1 MASVTQPMV
10 FSFWGSQVQPR
21 ATPSETCLPH
31 RLTIT
36 KATLDPEKAAE
47 LPPGTRVSVFA
58 TQKMRPQR
66 SGALQ
71 PVASNRSLVAV
82 LVATHRECVDT
93 RVSFSGSSLISFSV
107 SPQSLSC
114 AVHLAGFFDD
124 SSDTTPEQ
132 TDDGSITWA
141 ELQELLANARG
152 GSPEDA
158 AEALGQLRDQA
169 SQAQEGGDQDRQ
181 RQPAMP
187 TISAGSPSGK
197 GKRKTES
204 QPAAL
209 DAKKQARL
217 NEIRKEASENEAA
230 FASPISKHAKAHTRK
245 LAGGTQVA
253 DVAPGKGRAI
263 KVGSRVSLTL
273 QEQDAKGRKLNVASK
288 VSFVVGLKAVPSG
301 LDRAVV
307 GMREGGRALVSM
319 GASSNDRPL
328 VHWSPGS
335 PLAIEVYVDKVA

>member
-1 MASVTQPMV
+1 MV
-10 FSFWGSQVQPR
+10 FSFWGSQVQPQ
-21 ATPSETCLPH
+21 ATPSEMCLPH
-31 RLTIT
+31 HLTIT
-36 KATLDPEKAAE
+36 KATLDPEKAAQ

-58 TQKMRPQR
+58 TQKMRPLR

-71 PVASNRSLVAV
+71 PVVSNRSLVAV

-93 RVSFSGSSLISFSV
+93 RISFSGSSLISFSV

-124 SSDTTPEQ
+124 SSDTKPEQ
-132 TDDGSITWA
+132 TDDGTITWA

-152 GSPEDA
+152 GSQDGA
-158 AEALGQLRDQA
+158 AEALEHLRDQA
-169 SQAQEGGDQDRQ
+169 SQAQEREIQDPQ
-181 RQPAMP
+181 RQAAMP
-187 TISAGSPSGK
+187 TMSTGSQSEL
-197 GKRKTES
+197 GKRKTEAL
-204 QPAAL
+204 PKAL

-217 NEIRKEASENEAA
+217 SEIRKEASENEAA
-230 FASPISKHAKAHTRK
+230 FTSPISKHAKAHTRK

-253 DVAPGKGRAI
+253 DIAPGKGRAI

-273 QEQDAKGRKLNVASK
+273 QEQDAKGRKVNAESK
-288 VSFVVGLKAVPSG
+288 ISFVVGLKAVPSG

-319 GASSNDRPL
+319 GATSNDRAL
-328 VHWSPGS
+328 VHWTPGI
-335 PLAIEVYVDKVA
+335 PLAIEVYVDRVA